1 MNVPKLR
8 FKEFN
13 DEWNNK
19 RLNEIV
25 KFSKGNILAKADL
38 NDEGRYPCILYGQ
51 LYTKYHE
58 VIQKIFGRTDRNNKN
73 LIRSRYGDILIPSS
87 GETPID
93 ISTASCILLD
103 NVLIG
108 GDINILSPISSDGRF
123 MSYMISNNKKYE
135 IAKVAQGHSIVH
147 LYNENL
153 KSIKLYI
160 PSIEEQ
166 TKIANFLS
174 LLDKKIELQSKKIE
188 DLKLYK
194 KGLINY
200 FFNESNLQT
209 ITINDL
215 GTIVTGTTPSKSN
228 DNYWKNG
235 SIVWITPTDIREKR
249 DIDDSQF
256 KITSEGLT
264 HGKFIPKNSIL
275 VTCIA
280 SIGKNAILKSDGSC
294 NQQINAII
302 PNKNYN
308 YNYIYYLINSISKY
322 MQSIA
327 GTSATSII
335 NKDSF
340 SKITVKV
347 HNLAKQNFIDKI
359 LSSFENKIIKED
371 IKLEQLN
378 QLKKGLMQSMFV

>member
-1 MNVPKLR
+1 MSGEIMNVPKLR
-8 FKEFN
+8 FKEFTDEYDIKEISKITSNVLSGKISRQLEDGKYNVYGSMGIIGKSNFYDYTGEKVLVARVGANAGSINKINEKCCVSDNTLVLEPKDILN
-13 DEWNNK
+13 DYLYYSLSHYNPK
-19 RLNEIV
+19 RLIFGSGQPLV
-25 KFSKGNILAKADL
+25 TG
-38 NDEGRYPCILYGQ
+38 GQ
-51 LYTKYHE
+51 L
-58 VIQKIFGRTDRNNKN
+58 
-73 LIRSRYGDILIPSS
+73 
-87 GETPID
+87 
-93 ISTASCILLD
+93 
-103 NVLIG
+103 
-108 GDINILSPISSDGRF
+108 
-123 MSYMISNNKKYE
+123 KK
-135 IAKVAQGHSIVH
+135 
-147 LYNENL
+147 
-153 KSIKLYI
+153 IKLGI
-160 PSIEEQ
+160 PKKDEQ
-166 TKIANFLS
+166 IKVSNFLS
-174 LLDKKIELQSKKIE
+174 LLDKKIELQTKKIE

-194 KGLINY
+194 KGLINN

-215 GTIVTGTTPSKSN
+215 GTIVTGTTPSKAN
-228 DNYWKNG
+228 DNYWKDGN
-235 SIVWITPTDIREKR
+235 IVWITPTDIREKR
-249 DIDDSQF
+249 DIDDSLF
-256 KITSEGLT
+256 KITEEGLT

-280 SIGKNAILKSDGSC
+280 SIGKNAVLKSDGSC

-371 IKLEQLN
+371 IKLKLLKQF
-378 QLKKGLMQSMFV
+378 KKGLMQSMFV